1 VLVLIEYWLGEDNAP
16 SVGKMV
22 DLVMLTITGGKER
35 TIDEHRALLASTGFQ
50 LNRAI
55 PVSAEIVMLEA
66 VPLKDAKVL

>member
-1 VLVLIEYWLGEDNAP
+1 MASCCSSSTCLGEDNTP

-35 TIDEHRALLASTGFQ
+35 TVDEHRALLASAGFQ

-55 PVSAEIVMLEA
+55 PVSPEITIIEGL
-66 VPLKDAKVL
+66 PSP

>member
-1 VLVLIEYWLGEDNAP
+1 VLIEYCLGEDNTP

-35 TIDEHRALLASTGFQ
+35 TVDEHRALLASAGFR

-55 PVSAEIVMLEA
+55 PVSPEITIIEA
-66 VPLKDAKVL
+66 LPSQ